1 MFSFNILHTTCQT
14 WDAAELA
21 IWVFRKKNTGLS
33 QLWVGLPFGEAEE
46 GSSVFDIQVLKTGS
60 SSSTDKVVI
69 LSRLCVIAR

>member
-1 MFSFNILHTTCQT
+1 MGIQ
-14 WDAAELA
+14 
-21 IWVFRKKNTGLS
+21 KKNGLS

-46 GSSVFDIQVLKTGS
+46 GSSVFDIQVFFKTGS